1 MLWFFRYTGGY
12 LTVVFYGEFPEKILN
27 LTSANKIYLWDSK
40 LTKKGIEC
48 CISVKDFRKMLFILK
63 NSGVKV
69 HILKKHGLP
78 FKTEKNRKRLGLAV
92 GMAVFFIFLKIMSGY
107 VWIIDVTGNKTVDSK
122 EIISA
127 LEDIGI
133 KEGIRTKSIN
143 SKIQKE
149 KLLLQIDSLAW
160 ASLNIEGCRLTVN
173 VSEIKDEK
181 NEETSACNLTAS
193 ADGIKKKIYVTTGNC
208 VVKPGDTVKTGD
220 VLVSGI
226 LERQSG
232 TEFVRSQGSII
243 AVTERSINV
252 KGNFT
257 QQITS
262 ENGSNK
268 TKTVLD
274 LFTLKIPLYL
284 GKETQKYNSV
294 QKTVNLSLFGQT
306 LPIRIHQKKFCY
318 VDDYTITYSREKLT
332 EKLEKQI
339 EDKIKEEGIET
350 YTEISRNINETEDQ
364 LEITVIISA
373 EENIAVSEELLV
385 SPQ

>member
-1 MLWFFRYTGGY
+1 M
-12 LTVVFYGEFPEKILN
+12 VFYGEFPEKILN

-181 NEETSACNLTAS
+181 NEETAACNLTAS
-193 ADGIKKKIYVTTGNC
+193 ADGIIKKIDVTSGNC
-208 VVKPGDTVKTGD
+208 VVKPGDTVKAGD
-220 VLVSGI
+220 ILVSGI

-318 VDDYTITYSREKLT
+318 VDDYTVTYNREQLI

>member
-1 MLWFFRYTGGY
+1 M
-12 LTVVFYGEFPEKILN
+12 VFYGEFPEKILN

-181 NEETSACNLTAS
+181 NEETAACNLTAS
-193 ADGIKKKIYVTTGNC
+193 ADGIIKKIDVTSGNC
-208 VVKPGDTVKTGD
+208 VVKPGDTVKAGD
-220 VLVSGI
+220 ILVSGI

-306 LPIRIHQKKFCY
+306 LPIRIHRKKFCY
-318 VDDYTITYSREKLT
+318 VDDYTVTYNREQLI